1 MDVVQLAISNAPY
14 ASALREALERSGNW
28 DVRCVETPNLEA
40 PGVVV
45 VDSDALERLPRPLP
59 HPERVV
65 LVTTNEPAELSRAW
79 DAGIVSLVFQK
90 DPLNTALLAIL
101 AARLRAGR
109 DVQRAPLK
117 GPGAAGDRSNVASN
131 GGATRPNSERRR

>member
-1 MDVVQLAISNAPY
+1 MDVIQLALSDIPY
-14 ASALREALERSGNW
+14 ATALRQMLERSGTW

-59 HPERVV
+59 HPERFV

-79 DAGIVSLVFQK
+79 EAGIVSLVYQK

-101 AARLRAGR
+101 AARLRATR
-109 DVQRAPLK
+109 DRQRGSAHSQEAT
-117 GPGAAGDRSNVASN
+117 GSRSEAASN
-131 GGATRPNSERRR
+131 GGPRADSERRR